1 MPVITHVHC
10 VLQYT
15 CPANARVLFPSF
27 GLDACQTQHETRGL
41 HLPTDWKHE
50 WIKTAHDS
58 VPYIFC
64 LPLLSRFCIFPCVS
78 DYSASFPSQRHLSHS
93 QFTSVFSTVFSFM
106 YCLHLLLSYP
116 NNFVPGFYFTCSVYG
131 MIYLLTAIGS
141 SPGGSTHSHA
151 NNTQNNTNNNRTTQ
165 IINTEQHKYSG
176 RVRAVPRLCEFYPG
190 ICLTTEEKTWKNL
203 SQVKKNLSHSTV

>member
-15 CPANARVLFPSF
+15 CPANACVLFPSF

-64 LPLLSRFCIFPCVS
+64 LPLLSRFSFFPCFS
-78 DYSASFPSQRHLSHS
+78 YNSASSPPQRHLSHS
-93 QFTSVFSTVFSFM
+93 QIITVFSCFF
-106 YCLHLLLSYP
+106 HLYIVYIYFCPIRTILSLVFILLILYYIDTGLYIFRF
-116 NNFVPGFYFTCSVYG
+116 N
-131 MIYLLTAIGS
+131 IYDLYIPLYLRQSLI
-141 SPGGSTHSHA
+141 
-151 NNTQNNTNNNRTTQ
+151 
-165 IINTEQHKYSG
+165 
-176 RVRAVPRLCEFYPG
+176 
-190 ICLTTEEKTWKNL
+190 
-203 SQVKKNLSHSTV
+203 